1 MLTGGSFWW
10 VCDGLLLAF
19 ATPSTLAADA
29 AVIVSQSPG
38 AAQTNLLEPIAR
50 TIESTIALPLARR
63 TVCVITRLLVNGIRE
78 VVREGRLHMLE
89 SVGTCRHVVM
99 TPNTATTPW

>member
-1 MLTGGSFWW
+1 MLSGGSLWW
-10 VCDGLLLAF
+10 LCDGLLLAF

-50 TIESTIALPLARR
+50 TIESTIVLPVERR
-63 TVCVITRLLVNGIRE
+63 TVCVMTRLLVNRLFKLSETLVPRRWVPSAPSAGRQIR
-78 VVREGRLHMLE
+78 
-89 SVGTCRHVVM
+89 
-99 TPNTATTPW
+99 